1 MLVKGRYVIID
12 PSLGK
17 NGIREHWAVRIEN
30 NMITDSG
37 DTKDLIKKY
46 PEDELIGSEHD
57 ILMPGLID
65 AHTHGAGL
73 SFIQRGAKLDF
84 LENSLLWFESSMGL
98 EPGINSM
105 LNAVR
110 HIKNGCTTIHH
121 NDWTPPSYEHE
132 VEDCKQKID
141 AYRSTGI
148 RLGFSLGT

>member
-84 LENSLLWFESSMGL
+84 LENSLLWFES
-98 EPGINSM
+98 
-105 LNAVR
+105 
-110 HIKNGCTTIHH
+110 
-121 NDWTPPSYEHE
+121 
-132 VEDCKQKID
+132 
-141 AYRSTGI
+141 
-148 RLGFSLGT
+148 